1 MKNKNGIKS
10 LYTFEQLQDSNILL
24 NKKPPVFINNLTY
37 ILRMIL
43 LVILLLIS
51 FLKVDITITAQAAV
65 EPTNDIIVLKSDSK
79 AVIEKIYKKDGGN
92 VEEGETILK
101 LKNIEKEINTKL
113 LNDTKENLEKKK
125 EGLVRLRKSIETNQ
139 NHFKAEDSQ
148 GIKDEYSNY
157 RQNID
162 TITVQTNISSNEL
175 VRGMDTTQIDILESE
190 RESLA
195 KTINTLIDEYNKEE
209 VLQNKSQLKVQIE
222 QSKKELEKITQS
234 IKQAI
239 ISYNKKNQDVNSAT
253 NDVQAEGMSKIAS
266 LKASTL
272 SNVGAKIIE
281 IEDALK
287 AKKIEAEGNQ
297 KIIEQLE
304 IKAPRKGRIKFEK
317 NIVKD
322 NGVEISQPLVTI
334 LPEGSKNKIV
344 LHLNP
349 SDVKQLEVGKE
360 GSIRFQGEQKKA
372 VKVKVTKISI
382 IPTTTKISK
391 DSKKEEV
398 INVYEAEVEILS
410 NGEEIA
416 YGMLGIAEVKIGRET
431 MWNYIKRYLFGGS
444 KVSI

>member
-24 NKKPPVFINNLTY
+24 NKKPPVFIKNLIY
-37 ILRMIL
+37 ILSIIL

-51 FLKVDITITAQAAV
+51 FLKVDITIAAQAAV

-125 EGLVRLRKSIETNQ
+125 EELVRLRKSIETGQ

-162 TITVQTNISSNEL
+162 TITVQTNISSNAL

-209 VLQNKSQLKVQIE
+209 VLQNKLQLKVRIE

-239 ISYNKKNQDVNSAT
+239 ISYNKK
-253 NDVQAEGMSKIAS
+253 
-266 LKASTL
+266 
-272 SNVGAKIIE
+272 
-281 IEDALK
+281 
-287 AKKIEAEGNQ
+287 
-297 KIIEQLE
+297 
-304 IKAPRKGRIKFEK
+304 IK
-317 NIVKD
+317 
-322 NGVEISQPLVTI
+322 
-334 LPEGSKNKIV
+334 
-344 LHLNP
+344 
-349 SDVKQLEVGKE
+349 
-360 GSIRFQGEQKKA
+360 
-372 VKVKVTKISI
+372 
-382 IPTTTKISK
+382 
-391 DSKKEEV
+391 
-398 INVYEAEVEILS
+398 
-410 NGEEIA
+410 
-416 YGMLGIAEVKIGRET
+416 M
-431 MWNYIKRYLFGGS
+431 
-444 KVSI
+444 

>member
-1 MKNKNGIKS
+1 M
-10 LYTFEQLQDSNILL
+10 
-24 NKKPPVFINNLTY
+24 
-37 ILRMIL
+37 
-43 LVILLLIS
+43 
-51 FLKVDITITAQAAV
+51 
-65 EPTNDIIVLKSDSK
+65 
-79 AVIEKIYKKDGGN
+79 
-92 VEEGETILK
+92 
-101 LKNIEKEINTKL
+101 
-113 LNDTKENLEKKK
+113 
-125 EGLVRLRKSIETNQ
+125 
-139 NHFKAEDSQ
+139 
-148 GIKDEYSNY
+148 
-157 RQNID
+157 
-162 TITVQTNISSNEL
+162 
-175 VRGMDTTQIDILESE
+175 
-190 RESLA
+190 
-195 KTINTLIDEYNKEE
+195 
-209 VLQNKSQLKVQIE
+209 
-222 QSKKELEKITQS
+222 
-234 IKQAI
+234 
-239 ISYNKKNQDVNSAT
+239 
-253 NDVQAEGMSKIAS
+253 QAEGMSKIAS
-266 LKASTL
+266 LKTTTL

-391 DSKKEEV
+391 DNKKEEV

-431 MWNYIKRYLFGGS
+431 MWNYIKRHLFGGR

>member
-1 MKNKNGIKS
+1 M
-10 LYTFEQLQDSNILL
+10 
-24 NKKPPVFINNLTY
+24 
-37 ILRMIL
+37 
-43 LVILLLIS
+43 
-51 FLKVDITITAQAAV
+51 
-65 EPTNDIIVLKSDSK
+65 
-79 AVIEKIYKKDGGN
+79 
-92 VEEGETILK
+92 
-101 LKNIEKEINTKL
+101 
-113 LNDTKENLEKKK
+113 
-125 EGLVRLRKSIETNQ
+125 RKSIETGQ

-162 TITVQTNISSNEL
+162 TITVQTNISSNAL

-209 VLQNKSQLKVQIE
+209 VLQNKSQLKVRIE
-222 QSKKELEKITQS
+222 QSKKEFEKITQS

-253 NDVQAEGMSKIAS
+253 NDMQAEGMSKIAS
-266 LKASTL
+266 LKTTTL

-391 DSKKEEV
+391 DNKKEEV

-431 MWNYIKRYLFGGS
+431 MWNYIKRHLFGGS